1 MNAVTNTWRQ
11 LVRRRLWPVAV
22 LLLAALAAVP
32 VVLAR
37 GPEPVAEPADAAP
50 AVTSD
55 AGDAL
60 AEPVVAKVAEEDRS
74 HRRRVLGA
82 RKDPFEPA
90 PLPKPKKPKT
100 PKGPKG
106 EATSAK
112 PAAPTGGGGSV
123 SSSSSSSSS
132 SPSSSGT
139 AGPVGGGGPV
149 VTNPVAPAPAT
160 PKKKKK
166 KHFPAGSLVVR
177 FGDPTGDSLAR
188 MLVRKLDPLP
198 DDESP
203 MLVYMGPTKN
213 HKKAI
218 FLIDEAVTPDGDG
231 TCKPHPA
238 SCETIELS
246 KGETE
251 FFEVT
256 DPETGEVAAQY
267 QLDLVA
273 INHS

>member
-1 MNAVTNTWRQ
+1 MNVVTNTWRQ
-11 LVRRRLWPVAV
+11 LVRRRLWPVAL

-37 GPEPVAEPADAAP
+37 SPEPVAETADPAP
-50 AVTSD
+50 AVTGD
-55 AGDAL
+55 TGDAL
-60 AEPVVAKVAEEDRS
+60 AEPVVAKVAAEDRS

-90 PLPKPKKPKT
+90 PLPKPKKPKA
-100 PKGPKG
+100 PKAHKAGKTTKPSAPKVSVSG
-106 EATSAK
+106 GFT
-112 PAAPTGGGGSV
+112 APTT
-123 SSSSSSSSS
+123 S
-132 SPSSSGT
+132 SPSSGITS
-139 AGPVGGGGPV
+139 PVGGGGPI
-149 VTNPVAPAPAT
+149 VTNPVTPVPAA
-160 PKKKKK
+160 PKKKRP
-166 KHFPAGSLVVR
+166 PAGSVVVR
-177 FGDPTGDSLAR
+177 FGDPTGDSLER

-198 DDESP
+198 DDETP
-203 MLVYMGPTKN
+203 LLVYMGLTKN

-218 FLIDEAVTPDGDG
+218 FLIDESVTPEGDG

-238 SCETIELS
+238 SCETVELS

-256 DPETGEVAAQY
+256 DPETGDVAAQY
-267 QLDLVA
+267 ELDLVA

>member
-1 MNAVTNTWRQ
+1 MNVVTNTWRQ
-11 LVRRRLWPVAV
+11 LVRRRLWPVAL

-37 GPEPVAEPADAAP
+37 GPEPVAEPAGPAP
-50 AVTSD
+50 AVTGD

-60 AEPVVAKVAEEDRS
+60 AEPVVAKVAAEDRS

-82 RKDPFEPA
+82 RKDPFRPA
-90 PLPKPKKPKT
+90 PLPKPKKPKAKKASGDT
-100 PKGPKG
+100 PS
-106 EATSAK
+106 TSK
-112 PAAPTGGGGSV
+112 HDGGGSV
-123 SSSSSSSSS
+123 APTSTA
-132 SPSSSGT
+132 PSSGLTS
-139 AGPVGGGGPV
+139 PVVGGGGPSV
-149 VTNPVAPAPAT
+149 SVPPTPVPAAPKPA
-160 PKKKKK
+160 K
-166 KHFPAGSLVVR
+166 KHYPAGSLIVR
-177 FGDPTGDSLAR
+177 FGDATGDSLER

-198 DDESP
+198 DDETP
-203 MLVYMGPTKN
+203 MLVYMGLTKN

-218 FLIDEAVTPDGDG
+218 FLIDDAVTPDGDG

-256 DPETGEVAAQY
+256 DPETGEVGAQY
-267 QLDLVA
+267 QLDVVA

>member
-1 MNAVTNTWRQ
+1 MNVVPNIWRQ
-11 LVRRRLWPVAV
+11 LVRRRLWPVAL

-37 GPEPVAEPADAAP
+37 GPEPVAEPAGPAP
-50 AVTSD
+50 VVTGD

-60 AEPVVAKVAEEDRS
+60 AEPVVAKVAAEDRS
-74 HRRRVLGA
+74 HRRRVLGG

-90 PLPKPKKPKT
+90 PLPKPKKPKAPKA
-100 PKGPKG
+100 PKGH
-106 EATSAK
+106 TSAK
-112 PAAPTGGGGSV
+112 PSAPKPAGGSV
-123 SSSSSSSSS
+123 APSSTST
-132 SPSSSGT
+132 SPSSGFTS
-139 AGPVGGGGPV
+139 PVGGGGPTITV
-149 VTNPVAPAPAT
+149 PVAPVPAA
-160 PKKKKK
+160 PKKK
-166 KHFPAGSLVVR
+166 HYPAGSLIVR
-177 FGDPTGDSLAR
+177 FGDATGDSLER
-188 MLVRKLDPLP
+188 RLVRKLDPLP
-198 DDESP
+198 DDETP
-203 MLVYMGPTKN
+203 LLVYLGLTKN

-218 FLIDEAVTPDGDG
+218 FLIDDAVTPDGDG

-256 DPETGEVAAQY
+256 DPETGDVAAQY